1 MRGTRAEL
9 PVVAWAAAYAA
20 VRLAWAAT
28 GATVPLTPQVAL
40 PPAAHVALAAL
51 ALLSAGACL
60 AEARAR
66 AHAGS
71 GLARAEGSGRAVR
84 AVATGVLTV
93 VVPVF
98 GAGAV
103 SLPLHLVTLL
113 SGAGVE
119 SSTGL
124 AQVLLDA
131 AGAVLLGRCWIV
143 RRRHRA
149 GVCVRCGGGHGYP
162 GGGPLVRPAPS
173 AATGRTRAAVFLLMC
188 GVLPWAGVKTVWT
201 LGGDAL
207 GVTARRWEEANAAA
221 PGLARALA
229 SVGVDVTVLAA
240 MLAIFLMLG
249 LMYRWG
255 VVFPRWTVLL
265 AGVRV
270 PRLLPLV
277 PAWLVGAGL
286 GAYGSVLT
294 GYAALAGLGVLPA
307 VRPSG
312 GFTVAGLTWMIAF
325 GGLAFAG
332 LGIGLLV
339 AARSYA
345 ARTRPFCGAPP
356 GI

>member
-1 MRGTRAEL
+1 MRWTRPQLTVA
-9 PVVAWAAAYAA
+9 AWAGAYTT
-20 VRLAWAAT
+20 VRVAWAAT
-28 GATVPLTPQVAL
+28 GATVPLTPRIAW
-40 PPAAHVALAAL
+40 PPAAHLALAGV

-60 AEARAR
+60 AGTKARGAKDSR
-66 AHAGS
+66 M
-71 GLARAEGSGRAVR
+71 SGRAVQ
-84 AVATGVLTV
+84 AATTGVLTV
-93 VVPVF
+93 SVLVF

-119 SSTGL
+119 SATGL

-131 AGAVLLGRCWIV
+131 AGAALLAHCRIE
-143 RRRHRA
+143 RRRRVR
-149 GVCVRCGGGHGYP
+149 GVCVRCGQGHRHA
-162 GGGPLVRPAPS
+162 GGGPLVHPAPS
-173 AATGRTRAAVFLLMC
+173 TATRRTRAAVFLLMC

-207 GVTARRWEEANAAA
+207 GVTARRWREANAGA
-221 PGLARALA
+221 PGTARALA
-229 SVGVDVTVLAA
+229 SVGIDVTVLAA

-255 VVFPRWTVLL
+255 VVFPRWTVVP
-265 AGVRV
+265 AGRRV

-286 GAYGSVLT
+286 GAYGIALT
-294 GYAALAGLGVLPA
+294 GYAALAALGMLPA
-307 VRPSG
+307 AEPSG

-332 LGIGLLV
+332 LGLGLLV

-345 ARTRPFCGAPP
+345 SRTRPVCG
-356 GI
+356 GRV